1 MVTAMSSGWR
11 QTVHLLC
18 SIPSKAAAMAIRRTP
33 PRQIPITG
41 LTHVNGTLYG
51 TTYLGGA
58 HGDGTVFAITR

>member
-1 MVTAMSSGWR
+1 
-11 QTVHLLC
+11 
-18 SIPSKAAAMAIRRTP
+18 MAIRRTP